1 MTLNSVI
8 KRIRDLC
15 LAHNQIRSFDVGRVT
30 DFLTDKTKKYPAVF
44 VQDNGGAI
52 STDGHAATLNYRIFF
67 VDLVNAS
74 EDTKENELDVQS
86 DMVSVAMDIIAQIN
100 SSNFSDWR
108 ISSENNLQLL
118 EEEGDD
124 LYAGCYIDCSIRI
137 MFTQNI
143 CQVPSN
149 INIVSAAGSGQSG
162 SVVIRETV
170 TRDIINPNAPLSSY
184 NSLLPANPVDKQR
197 HELFFGGTIAAGDL
211 VVLAL
216 TVSAV
221 VGQSI
226 YQPLTPM
233 EAFGGDVMAWEFE
246 AATSYWRRVQ

>member
-8 KRIRDLC
+8 KRMRDLC
-15 LAHNQIRSFDVGRVT
+15 LGHNQIRSFAVGRVT
-30 DFLTDKTKKYPAVF
+30 DFQDDKTLKYPAVF
-44 VQDNGGAI
+44 VQDNGGVI
-52 STDGHAATLNYRIFF
+52 STEGHAATLNYRIIF

-86 DMVSVAMDIIAQIN
+86 DMVSVAMDIVAQIN

-108 ISSENNLQLL
+108 FSSENNLQLL
-118 EEEGDD
+118 AEEGDD

-149 INIVSAAGSGQSG
+149 IQIVSGTGGQSG
-162 SVVIRETV
+162 SVVIRESI
-170 TRDIINPNAPLSSY
+170 TRDIINPPVMLSSF

-211 VVLAL
+211 VVAAL

-221 VGQSI
+221 AGQLI
-226 YQPLTPM
+226 YQPITPM
-233 EAFGGDVMAWEFE
+233 EAWGGDVMAWEFE